1 MAPMRLGII
10 ILSAN
15 LGSWAAAA
23 YLPYLLSRHGKAH
36 YKIVALCNS
45 SVESAHS
52 TIKTF
57 GLPSDTR
64 AYGDP
69 SDLAQDANI
78 DLVVCSTRVD
88 RHYETIKPSISAG
101 KAVFVEWPLASN
113 ISQVRGLASLARM
126 QNIKCVVGL
135 QGPVTA
141 PINGVRKLLEDG
153 LIGKVLSSDMKSWG
167 GTGNHNAVPESL
179 RYFTQIAVGGNAI
192 TIGFGHLW
200 EFLQYA
206 LGDTYDIRSKLQL
219 QRPKVGLTSKTGV
232 MVGTV
237 ESDVPDL
244 VSVSALL
251 RPSQYI
257 ENGATVFITFHRGP
271 PFPGEPNLTWTISG
285 EKGELKFTAEGGT
298 TPRTMA
304 SGAIKIELHDFS
316 TGMVRDIPWAWEPWR
331 QELPIAARGVAGVY
345 EAYARGDQTAYCDFE
360 HGLKRHEQ
368 LENILSRRDY

>member
-1 MAPMRLGII
+1 MAPIRLGII
-10 ILSAN
+10 GLSAN

-23 YLPYLLSRHGKAH
+23 HLPYLLSPHGRAH

-57 GLPSDTR
+57 GLPSDTQV
-64 AYGDP
+64 YGDP
-69 SDLAQDANI
+69 SELAQDANI

-113 ISQVRGLASLARM
+113 ISQVRELASLVRM

-167 GTGNHNAVPESL
+167 GMGNHNAVPESL

-192 TIGFGHLW
+192 TIGFGHCKSHSFSVPQDSILVR
-200 EFLQYA
+200 LT
-206 LGDTYDIRSKLQL
+206 LLS
-219 QRPKVGLTSKTGV
+219 VG
-232 MVGTV
+232 
-237 ESDVPDL
+237 VP
-244 VSVSALL
+244 
-251 RPSQYI
+251 
-257 ENGATVFITFHRGP
+257 
-271 PFPGEPNLTWTISG
+271 
-285 EKGELKFTAEGGT
+285 
-298 TPRTMA
+298 
-304 SGAIKIELHDFS
+304 AIC
-316 TGMVRDIPWAWEPWR
+316 
-331 QELPIAARGVAGVY
+331 ARG
-345 EAYARGDQTAYCDFE
+345 
-360 HGLKRHEQ
+360 HL
-368 LENILSRRDY
+368 